1 MSDVSSVTV
10 VCKQQHRNTTL
21 VRILMGGTE
30 AIRAAGEGLTPKY
43 PGESPDTYKMRIE
56 GATLFDGY
64 EDTVRKMSG
73 KVLSKDV
80 VLNNDVPQTIR
91 DYATNIDGQGRN
103 LTAFAL
109 DAFREAMIDGIS
121 FIFVDFPRI
130 DKIVGEDGIERQP
143 FLSDQLSQGIRPSA
157 ILYLVNQIIG
167 FKHENRSGVQTL
179 TQLRIR
185 ETVIE
190 SIGEYDEKIIEQ
202 IRVLNIGSFELWRKN
217 ENANNDEWELF
228 DSGSTSLS
236 YIPIIPV
243 YTNRTGYMT
252 ANPPL
257 RSLAELNLEHWISS
271 TDQRKALTFAR
282 FAMMVFTG
290 TQPGSIKEVGPDVV
304 IELSE
309 PTAKWGKIESSG
321 EGIVNG
327 RLDLEAVEKKMEK
340 VGMIIQVQ
348 SINGD
353 ITATAAAINSDEAN
367 AALLAAAGALED
379 SLDQMLQI
387 FADYLNLTSGGT
399 VTVNKQ
405 FGRRKSTM
413 TVTDAIN
420 LHSSGLL
427 DGETIL
433 EELQRRG
440 DISEDLDLEII
451 QQRIKDNPPTLLGGN
466 DNFGGDQGGGQID
479 NNSL

>member
-10 VCKQQHRNTTL
+10 ICEQQHRNTAL

-30 AIRAAGEGLTPKY
+30 TIRAAGEDLTPRY
-43 PGESPDTYKMRIE
+43 PGESPGAYKMRIE

-91 DYATNIDGQGRN
+91 AYTTNIDGQGRN

-109 DAFREAMIDGIS
+109 DAFREAMVDGIS

-130 DKIVGEDGIERQP
+130 NKIVDEDGTERQP

-157 ILYLVNQIIG
+157 ILYLSNQIIG
-167 FKHENRSGVQTL
+167 FKHENRSGGQTL

-190 SIGEYDEKIIEQ
+190 PVGEYGEKIIEQ

-217 ENANNDEWELF
+217 ENINDRDEWELF
-228 DSGSTSLS
+228 DNGPTSLN
-236 YIPIIPV
+236 YIPIVPV

-309 PTAKWGKIESSG
+309 PSAKWGKIESSG

-327 RLDLEAVEKKMEK
+327 RLDLEAIERKMEK
-340 VGMIIQVQ
+340 VGMVIQVQ

-367 AALLAAAGALED
+367 AALLAAAGSLED

-387 FADYLNLTSGGT
+387 FADYLRLPSGGS
-399 VTVNKQ
+399 VLINKQ
-405 FGRRKSTM
+405 FGHRRSTAS
-413 TVTDAIN
+413 VQDLISLYA
-420 LHSSGLL
+420 SGLL
-427 DGETIL
+427 DNETVL
-433 EELQRRG
+433 TELQKRG
-440 DISEDLDLEII
+440 DLGEDIQVSEILRRVRENEPVL
-451 QQRIKDNPPTLLGGN
+451 TGSSN
-466 DNFGGDQGGGQID
+466 DNDG
-479 NNSL
+479 L